1 MAGKRKCLTNREK
14 RENAQ
19 IKKEL
24 QEKGILPPDKKPLNR
39 KRFIEEARQEW
50 NGRDPDC
57 YIWLAY
63 VCEAASVVMA
73 ATEAGSMRASLE
85 AVGAAKVI
93 KLALRLREFSKKLEA
108 EGRDTYKIGEKY
120 EYIKDI
126 LEA

>member
-19 IKKEL
+19 IKKKL
-24 QEKGILPPDKKPLNR
+24 QEEGVLPPDKKPLNR
-39 KRFIEEARQEW
+39 KKFIEEARQEW
-50 NGRDPDC
+50 NSRDLEC
-57 YIWLAY
+57 HIWLAY
-63 VCEAASVVMA
+63 ICEAASVVMA
-73 ATEAGSMRASLE
+73 ATEKGSMRASLE

-93 KLALRLREFSKKLEA
+93 KVALRLREFSKKLEA